1 MLDSSATFESH
12 RPSLLALAYR
22 MLGEMARAED
32 VVQEAWVR
40 WQRQAEVDSPKA
52 FLLTTV
58 ARLCLDELGS
68 ARARREES
76 RSDRLPEP
84 VDLDQTGIG
93 RVEMLDQISM
103 AFLVLLQRLTPA
115 ERAVLLL
122 HDVFDMR
129 HAEIAALLGKSDA
142 ACRQLLKRAR
152 EDVATERRVFQTS
165 PDEHRRLLTAFVQA
179 TTSGDQNALLDMLAE
194 DAVLIADAGPGVVRY
209 GRIRNIGRPVVGRRK
224 IAALLKIIGSQPVGP
239 ASELQERTL
248 NGEPAV
254 VVFHAGSAVSAIM
267 ISVAAGKVRHV
278 FIHVDR
284 ERLSHVGPPNSALAG
299 PHPGRLRRLLGMTSR
314 DSSNRI

>member
-1 MLDSSATFESH
+1 MADSSATFESH
-12 RPSLLALAYR
+12 RPALLALAYR

-40 WQRQAEVDSPKA
+40 WQRQVEVDSPKA

-84 VDLDQTGIG
+84 VDLEHTGIG
-93 RVEMLDQISM
+93 RLEMLDQISM

-115 ERAVLLL
+115 ERAVFLL

-129 HAEIAALLGKSDA
+129 HGEIAALLGKSDA
-142 ACRQLLKRAR
+142 ACRQLLRRAR
-152 EDVATERRVFQTS
+152 EHVATERRVFQTS
-165 PDEHRRLLTAFVQA
+165 RDEHRRLLTAFVQA
-179 TTSGDQNALLDMLAE
+179 TTGGDQNALLEMLAE

-209 GRIRNIGRPVVGRRK
+209 GRIRNIGRPVVGRGK
-224 IAALLKIIGSQPVGP
+224 VAALLKVIGSQTVGP
-239 ASELQERTL
+239 AIEIQERTL

-254 VVFHAGSAVSAIM
+254 VVFQEGRAVSAILV
-267 ISVAAGKVRHV
+267 SVADGKVRHV
-278 FIHVDR
+278 FIQVDR
-284 ERLSHVGPPNSALAG
+284 ERLSHVGPPN
-299 PHPGRLRRLLGMTSR
+299 
-314 DSSNRI
+314 

>member
-1 MLDSSATFESH
+1 MVDSSATFESH
-12 RPSLLALAYR
+12 RPALLALAYR

-40 WQRQAEVDSPKA
+40 WQRQVEVDSPKA

-84 VDLDQTGIG
+84 VDLEHTGIG

-115 ERAVLLL
+115 ERAVFLL

-152 EDVATERRVFQTS
+152 EHVATERRVFQTS
-165 PDEHRRLLTAFVQA
+165 RDEHRRLLTAFVQA
-179 TTSGDQNALLDMLAE
+179 TTGGDQNALLDMLAE

-224 IAALLKIIGSQPVGP
+224 IAALLKIIGSQTVGP
-239 ASELQERTL
+239 AIELQERTL

-254 VVFHAGSAVSAIM
+254 VVFQGGRAVSAIM
-267 ISVAAGKVRHV
+267 VSLADGKVRHV
-278 FIHVDR
+278 FIQVDR
-284 ERLSHVGPPNSALAG
+284 ERLNHVGLPN
-299 PHPGRLRRLLGMTSR
+299 
-314 DSSNRI
+314 